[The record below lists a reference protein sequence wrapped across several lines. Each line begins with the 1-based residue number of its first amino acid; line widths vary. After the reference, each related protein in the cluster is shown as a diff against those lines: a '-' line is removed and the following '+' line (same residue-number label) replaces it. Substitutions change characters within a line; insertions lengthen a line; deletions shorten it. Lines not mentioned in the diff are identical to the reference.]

1 MLRRCPNVTKC
12 LFNVTLIQFSPHQ
25 ILHTIDPCFR
35 AGVYLTEEEDSRI
48 RWLGCCLD
56 RRHLATEGHLVC
68 PLPPPGDH
76 LEHLAAWPCY
86 LTGACGGHWAWNNW
100 ITPPSFLKCHQPG
113 IMRWGVWWPSD
124 EIIAS
129 GYNWTIRAVKTSQT
143 EAIIRRFDCKQ
154 NATQDKGAAP
164 LPLLIRQSPADFKD
178 GSERGES
185 VTVRK
190 RFLET

>member
-1 MLRRCPNVTKC
+1 MFTWQKRRTVGSGGWDVVWTGDTWRLRD
-12 LFNVTLIQFSPHQ
+12 TLSA
-25 ILHTIDPCFR
+25 PCHLLETT
-35 AGVYLTEEEDSRI
+35 LTTLRP
-48 RWLGCCLD
+48 G
-56 RRHLATEGHLVC
+56 LAT
-68 PLPPPGDH
+68 LPGPV
-76 LEHLAAWPCY
+76 EA
-86 LTGACGGHWAWNNW
+86 TGLG

-113 IMRWGVWWPSD
+113 IMRWVWWPSD

-154 NATQDKGAAP
+154 NATQHKGAAP